1 MSLTLEKIS
10 AENRWKVLESELN
23 KYQLGVVR
31 FLSEDELRAIDGTDF
46 IEPADYFFIALA
58 RRMEKNKPA
67 TASHLDARYRPVDRT
82 EYMQRQ
88 RTWMKREEQLL
99 GERLQHIPTSLE
111 FVSDFARYQNGLTFK
126 LYILFKEPNKME
138 RIF

>member
-31 FLSEDELRAIDGTDF
+31 FLSEDELRSIDGTDF

-58 RRMEKNKPA
+58 RRMKKIN
-67 TASHLDARYRPVDRT
+67 L
-82 EYMQRQ
+82 RQ
-88 RTWMKREEQLL
+88 RA
-99 GERLQHIPTSLE
+99 I
-111 FVSDFARYQNGLTFK
+111 
-126 LYILFKEPNKME
+126 
-138 RIF
+138 